1 MASRLLKP
9 LVKAIDGAHTRV
21 IETAARIGW
30 QGVQL
35 QPLEG
40 QAGEQRETQ
49 GGRGCEAPG
58 GGGCDG
64 VELEG
69 WRLAVEAAHLRS
81 GVLRCLPALPRR
93 NCPHRN

>member
-1 MASRLLKP
+1 MLVCLGLQHGTERLREWMASRLLKP

-40 QAGEQRETQ
+40 QAGESRINGGGWDWETSSGGGWGVGRRG
-49 GGRGCEAPG
+49 GGRWAGA
-58 GGGCDG
+58 
-64 VELEG
+64 
-69 WRLAVEAAHLRS
+69 W
-81 GVLRCLPALPRR
+81 
-93 NCPHRN
+93 